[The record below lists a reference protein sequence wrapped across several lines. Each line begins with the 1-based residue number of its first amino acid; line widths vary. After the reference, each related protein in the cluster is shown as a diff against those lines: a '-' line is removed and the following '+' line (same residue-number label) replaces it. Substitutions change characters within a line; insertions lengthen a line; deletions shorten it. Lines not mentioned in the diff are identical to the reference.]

1 MTHAIV
7 ARQAGGP
14 EVLTYEDIERP
25 VPGPGQLLVKVGAA
39 GVNFIDTYKRSGTYK
54 VPFPFTPGSEA
65 AGTVSL
71 FVVRAVTV
79 TQISAV
85 RTRPAHWVEL
95 SRASQSCAFR
105 PHQRQ
110 PSTSAA
116 SAAGPL

>member
-65 AGTVSL
+65 AGIQAL
-71 FVVRAVTV
+71 GINGRNRAGGSTEED
-79 TQISAV
+79 QHPPDA
-85 RTRPAHWVEL
+85 
-95 SRASQSCAFR
+95 QSG
-105 PHQRQ
+105 Q
-110 PSTSAA
+110 
-116 SAAGPL
+116 